1 LIAGLER
8 EPSREKF
15 LSVVETRKHLR
26 GLEGSFRDVLWERL
40 ESWRDSVGSASDRG
54 GLCRGGENEGSQSGL
69 PLDPALA
76 EVLFAWKRASVFG
89 QDVSDHLKTYIFERL
104 PTVRCR
110 PRALR
115 GSGIAGNGSIHRL

>member
-15 LSVVETRKHLR
+15 LLVEETRKHLR

-54 GLCRGGENEGSQSGL
+54 RLCREVKTKYSQSGL
-69 PLDPALA
+69 PLDPVLA
-76 EVLFAWKRASVFG
+76 EVLFAWKRASAFG
-89 QDVSDHLKTYIFERL
+89 QERRL
-104 PTVRCR
+104 G
-110 PRALR
+110 LR
-115 GSGIAGNGSIHRL
+115 